1 MSFSVADVAANIRCR
16 DGEAEDKQTEQ
27 VRQQVEAED
36 RQTEQVQQ
44 QVEVDR
50 QTEQVRQ

>member
-16 DGEAEDKQTEQ
+16 DG
-27 VRQQVEAED
+27 EAED